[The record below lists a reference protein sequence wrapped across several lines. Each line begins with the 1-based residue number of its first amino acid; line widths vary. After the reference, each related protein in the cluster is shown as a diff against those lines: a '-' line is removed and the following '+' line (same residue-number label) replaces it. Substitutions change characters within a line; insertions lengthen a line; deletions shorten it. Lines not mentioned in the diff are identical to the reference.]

1 MKDDS
6 LACGAP
12 IAEADLHALVDG
24 QLTPARRQEVLAYL
38 AGNAAAQHQV
48 EQWTQQKALL
58 HAHLDEVLDEPLP
71 LRLPLRAAP
80 ARPWGWALAA
90 GILIAAVSGS
100 AAWMARGAMEN
111 QAQRSQLAQA
121 ADSGGFAQRAAV
133 AHAVFA
139 ADMRR
144 PVEVGAD
151 QEQAMVTWL
160 TRRLGARVH
169 APVLASAGYELV
181 GGRVLPG
188 GRGAVAQLMYSS
200 QAGQRLTLYVTH
212 EAAGDAAA
220 FRYMQD
226 GPVRVFYW
234 IEGKLGYALSGAVSR
249 EELLRLAQE
258 VYRQLDPAQEGPGSG
273 SPGAPAIPNG

>member
-1 MKDDS
+1 MKDDLIAPS
-6 LACGAP
+6 AP

-24 QLTPARRQEVLAYL
+24 QLPPERRDEVQAYL
-38 AGNAAAQHQV
+38 AGNETARRQVAQWV
-48 EQWTQQKALL
+48 EQKRRLR
-58 HAHLDEVLDEPLP
+58 AHLDGVLDEPLP

-80 ARPWGWALAA
+80 ARGRGWALAA
-90 GILIAAVSGS
+90 GLLIAVASGG
-100 AAWMARGAMEN
+100 AAWVARGALDAR
-111 QAQRSQLAQA
+111 AQRSQVAQA
-121 ADSGGFAQRAAV
+121 LDSGGFAQRAAV

-160 TRRLGARVH
+160 TRRLGSPVR
-169 APVLASAGYELV
+169 APALGAAGYELV

-200 QAGQRLTLYVTH
+200 ASGQRLTLYLTH
-212 EAAGDAAA
+212 EAKGETAA

-234 IEGKLGYALSGAVSR
+234 REGSLGYALSGEVSR
-249 EELLRLAQE
+249 EELLRLAQD
-258 VYRQLDPAQEGPGSG
+258 VYRQLGPGL
-273 SPGAPAIPNG
+273 PAPEGALHRP

>member
-1 MKDDS
+1 MD
-6 LACGAP
+6 
-12 IAEADLHALVDG
+12 
-24 QLTPARRQEVLAYL
+24 
-38 AGNAAAQHQV
+38 
-48 EQWTQQKALL
+48 
-58 HAHLDEVLDEPLP
+58 AH
-71 LRLPLRAAP
+71 
-80 ARPWGWALAA
+80 
-90 GILIAAVSGS
+90 
-100 AAWMARGAMEN
+100 
-111 QAQRSQLAQA
+111 AQRSQLAQA

-160 TRRLGARVH
+160 TRRLGAQVH
-169 APVLASAGYELV
+169 APLLAQAGYELV

-212 EAAGDAAA
+212 EARGETAA

-234 IEGKLGYALSGAVSR
+234 VEGSLGYALSGAVSR
-249 EELLRLAQE
+249 EELQRLAHE
-258 VYRQLDPAQEGPGSG
+258 VYRQLAPGPAEA
-273 SPGAPAIPNG
+273 GANGLKAPSIPNG